1 MTDDVD
7 MRRRRA
13 RYRARH
19 RGTKEMDYMIGRF
32 ADAKVPQLSGPDL
45 SRFERFIEVPDPLLH
60 AWCFD
65 SGGEVAAEFEDLVLG
80 VRAFHGL
87 SGNARTGG

>member
-13 RYRARH
+13 LYRARH

-32 ADAKVPQLSGPDL
+32 ADAKVAHLNGADL
-45 SRFERFIEVPDPLLH
+45 SRFERFIELPDPLLH
-60 AWCFD
+60 AWCFN

-87 SGNARTGG
+87 DGNARTGG